1 MKNNKNKRMC
11 ANDMMKLIIMVMF
24 VWGIGFAVVQAA
36 PAMQT
41 VVHKVLTVYQN
52 STGPIQPMAAV
63 PAVSPNSSEI
73 EGAMIAYA
81 IGSNTG
87 TNGFSA
93 GTQPGQLN
101 LMPLDMIVYA
111 YSPGPSSMS
120 IKIGNTQTLS
130 NFAFTDNVS
139 YNISAPT
146 YGIFT
151 MSITLQ
157 NAQAGVTKVINYEIE
172 TEVMK
177 TYISYLQQ
185 KNGQTITLLQTT
197 FFGVQLGDLTIE
209 AVICF
214 ASVLVSYGW
223 IYSKARRKGLVQV
236 VKSRTP

>member
-1 MKNNKNKRMC
+1 MKRKRRINI
-11 ANDMMKLIIMVMF
+11 NDVVRIMIIVMF
-24 VWGIGFAVVQAA
+24 VYGIGFAAIHNYPAA
-36 PAMQT
+36 YTAA
-41 VVHKVLTVYQN
+41 HKVFGFYQN
-52 STGPIQPMAAV
+52 SSGPIKPEIAISM
-63 PAVSPNSSEI
+63 SSLNGSEI
-73 EGAMIAYA
+73 EGAMTAYA
-81 IGSNTG
+81 IGSNVG

-101 LMPLDMIVYA
+101 LMPLNMVIYA
-111 YSPGPSSMS
+111 VSPGPSSMS
-120 IKIGNTQTLS
+120 IKMGSTQTLS
-130 NFAFTDNVS
+130 NYAFTNNVS
-139 YNISAPT
+139 YNVSAPF

-157 NAQAGVTKVINYEIE
+157 NSQAGVTKVINYEIE

-209 AVICF
+209 AVLCF
-214 ASVLVSYGW
+214 ASVLISYGW
-223 IYSKARRKGLVQV
+223 IYSKARRKGLIPV

>member
-87 TNGFSA
+87 TIGFSA

-120 IKIGNTQTLS
+120 IKL
-130 NFAFTDNVS
+130 FC
-139 YNISAPT
+139 Y
-146 YGIFT
+146 
-151 MSITLQ
+151 
-157 NAQAGVTKVINYEIE
+157 
-172 TEVMK
+172 
-177 TYISYLQQ
+177 
-185 KNGQTITLLQTT
+185 
-197 FFGVQLGDLTIE
+197 
-209 AVICF
+209 
-214 ASVLVSYGW
+214 
-223 IYSKARRKGLVQV
+223 V
-236 VKSRTP
+236 VGC